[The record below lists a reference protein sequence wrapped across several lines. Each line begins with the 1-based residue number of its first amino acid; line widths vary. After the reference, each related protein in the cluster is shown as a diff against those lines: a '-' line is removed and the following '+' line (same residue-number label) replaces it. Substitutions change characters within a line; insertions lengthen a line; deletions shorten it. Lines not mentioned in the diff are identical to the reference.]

1 MRFYAIL
8 LDTARELRYRK
19 TIIVYFG
26 VVTLVLLF
34 FALALRTDVANGLL
48 ASLSVAG
55 IEGSASAEGF
65 HLGDGAEG
73 SGMGGLTA
81 ESFVR
86 YVQLGVAFFLYPLAI
101 LMSVFATASLVPR
114 MLEKGA
120 IDLILSKP
128 ITRPA
133 LFLSRYAGGLL
144 TASLNLLYL
153 TVGLGAI
160 LALKTGVWNGGFVL
174 SGLLMSVFFACLLA
188 FLVLVGV
195 LTRSTT
201 VSIMITALVFVV
213 SLLVRL
219 PHANRDWPLLITS
232 RVARSLSVALVEA
245 LYHVLPQSYDF
256 VRSTVALIRHEP
268 DGVAWSA
275 VLGSA
280 VSGAAA
286 LLLAVVYFSRK
297 DY

>member
-1 MRFYAIL
+1 MRFAAIL
-8 LDTARELRYRK
+8 LDTGRELLYRR

-26 VVTLVLLF
+26 IVTLVLLF
-34 FALALRTDVANGLL
+34 FALALRTDVADGVI

-55 IEGSASAEGF
+55 MEGSTSQHGF
-65 HLGDGAEG
+65 HLGDDVAGQ
-73 SGMGGLTA
+73 GMGGLTA
-81 ESFVR
+81 EMFVR
-86 YVQLGVAFFLYPLAI
+86 YVQLGAAFFLFPLAM

-120 IDLILSKP
+120 IDLVLSKP

-144 TASLNLLYL
+144 TVLLNLLYF
-153 TVGLGAI
+153 TCGLAVI

-174 SGLLMSVFFACLLA
+174 SGLLMSLFFACLFA
-188 FLVLVGV
+188 FMVLVGV
-195 LTRSTT
+195 LSRSTT
-201 VSIMITALVFVV
+201 VSIMITAVLFVT

-232 RVARSLSVALVEA
+232 GAARFLAQALVET
-245 LYHVLPQSYDF
+245 LYHALPQSYDF
-256 VRSTVALIRHEP
+256 VQSTVALTRHE
-268 DGVAWSA
+268 GSVAWGS
-275 VLGSA
+275 VLGS
-280 VSGAAA
+280 SGAGVLALGAA
-286 LLLAVVYFSRK
+286 IAYFSRK

>member
-1 MRFYAIL
+1 MRLAAII
-8 LDTARELRYRK
+8 LDTGRELLYRR

-26 VVTLVLLF
+26 IVTLVLLF
-34 FALALRTDVANGLL
+34 FALALRTDVADGMI

-55 IEGSASAEGF
+55 MQGSASQHGF
-65 HLGDGAEG
+65 HLGDNAAGA
-73 SGMGGLTA
+73 GMGGLTV
-81 ESFVR
+81 ETFVR
-86 YVQLGVAFFLYPLAI
+86 YVQLGVAFVLFPLAI

-120 IDLILSKP
+120 IDLLLSKP
-128 ITRPA
+128 LTRPA

-144 TASLNLLYL
+144 MASLNLLYL
-153 TVGLGAI
+153 TLGLATI

-174 SGLLMSVFFACLLA
+174 SGLLMSLFFACLLA
-188 FLVLVGV
+188 FMVLIGV
-195 LTRSTT
+195 LMRSTT
-201 VSIMITALVFVV
+201 VTIMITAALFFL

-232 RVARSLSVALVEA
+232 RVARLLAQVVVET
-245 LYHVLPQSYDF
+245 LYHALPQSYDF
-256 VRSTVALIRHEP
+256 VQSTVALIRHEG
-268 DGVAWSA
+268 GVAWGA

-280 VSGAAA
+280 ASGAVA
-286 LLLAVVYFSRK
+286 LAIAVVYFSRK

>member
-1 MRFYAIL
+1 MKFAAIL
-8 LDTARELRYRK
+8 LDTGRELLYRR

-26 VVTLVLLF
+26 IVTLVLLF
-34 FALALRTDVANGLL
+34 FTLALRTDVADGVI

-55 IEGSASAEGF
+55 MQGSASQHGF
-65 HLGDGAEG
+65 RLGDDAAET
-73 SGMGGLTA
+73 GMGGLTA
-81 ESFVR
+81 EAFVR
-86 YVQLGVAFFLYPLAI
+86 YVQLGVAFFLFPLAI

-120 IDLILSKP
+120 IDLLLSKP

-133 LFLSRYAGGLL
+133 LLLSRYAGGLL

-153 TVGLGAI
+153 TFGLAAI

-174 SGLLMSVFFACLLA
+174 SGLLMSLFFACLLA
-188 FLVLVGV
+188 IMVLIGV
-195 LTRSTT
+195 LMRSTT
-201 VSIMITALVFVV
+201 VSIMITAVLFFV

-232 RVARSLSVALVEA
+232 RAARFLAQATVET
-245 LYHVLPQSYDF
+245 LYHALPQSYDF
-256 VRSTVALIRHEP
+256 VQSTVALIRHEG
-268 DGVAWSA
+268 GVAWGA

-280 VSGAAA
+280 ASGVVALAA
-286 LLLAVVYFSRK
+286 AVVYFSRK